1 VLDVNK
7 LDGGVRRAPLLTY
20 TMATTT
26 MIKILY
32 NDCYGG
38 FNLSDAFVA
47 EYEKRTG
54 KKFNDTRYYG
64 TGPNSIR
71 VDPVALAIFVE
82 RGSEWCSGVH
92 AILAVRTVPATL
104 AQYWEIEEYDGS
116 EHVRVHVPWALADVL
131 ETYIQTG
138 DHGAMLDQYRRIKA
152 AEQQLKRT
160 TLEDD

>member
-1 VLDVNK
+1 
-7 LDGGVRRAPLLTY
+7 
-20 TMATTT
+20 MATST

-71 VDPVALAIFVE
+71 VDPVAHAIFEE

-152 AEQQLKRT
+152 AEQQLKRA